1 MIALIS
7 VRVELTPFKRGREG
21 GLGFWGLFGV
31 QGLGCRGLGVYLGFK
46 VLDSVRVWGL

>member
-7 VRVELTPFKRGREG
+7 VRVEFTPFQRGREG
-21 GLGFWGLFGV
+21 GFGV
-31 QGLGCRGLGVYLGFK
+31 QGLGCRGLGIYLGFK